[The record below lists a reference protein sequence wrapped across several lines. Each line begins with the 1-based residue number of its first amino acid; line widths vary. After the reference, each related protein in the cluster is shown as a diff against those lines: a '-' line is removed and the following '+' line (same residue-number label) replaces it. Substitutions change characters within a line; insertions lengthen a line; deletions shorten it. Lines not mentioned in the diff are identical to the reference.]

1 MYVLWRRLASLRV
14 QVSSLTTPLS
24 LVYAYSGLNNP
35 DFSFIFFFLP
45 LFFLIAQWVC
55 VIYFKTRIEL
65 GLGYNFCWM
74 IDLQNS

>member
-35 DFSFIFFFLP
+35 DFSFIFFFFTFVLP
-45 LFFLIAQWVC
+45 YSSMGLCDLFQ
-55 VIYFKTRIEL
+55 
-65 GLGYNFCWM
+65 
-74 IDLQNS
+74 D